1 MSSILE
7 VTGLNKSYGD
17 FSLSDVSFTLEEDCI
32 TGFIGINGAGKTTTI
47 RTILGIVTRASGT
60 IKFFGKDMNKY
71 EQELKDRIGIVLDDG
86 GFYDELSMAEMTSI
100 ISPAYSRWSEQDYK
114 TFMERFSLNPRQKI
128 ATLSKGMRMKYSLTL
143 ALSHQ
148 ADLLIMDEPTSGLDP
163 LIRSQ
168 LMEILKDYMK
178 QGGKGVFFSTHIT
191 SDLDKVADMLILI
204 NNGRILFEEEKDI
217 LIDTHRLVK
226 GDIKHLT
233 DETRNLFLNIQ
244 ETEFGFSGITNQL
257 SKVQKNLHDILIE
270 RATIE
275 DIMLGY
281 IEKETKNNV
290 ITSR

>member
-1 MSSILE
+1 VSSILE

-47 RTILGIVTRASGT
+47 RTILGLVTRASGT

-226 GDIKHLT
+226 GDIKDLT

-257 SKVQKNLHDILIE
+257 SKVQTNMHDILIE